1 MRYVIGL
8 DVGTTGTK
16 AVVCDESGC
25 IHGKGY
31 REYELT
37 LEPGEAIFVYTD
49 GVAEATDAQNNLF
62 GTDRMLQ
69 ALNRCP
75 EASAQETLARVKE
88 EIDRFVGDA
97 PQFDD
102 ITMLCL
108 VNRNETGDGKKE
120 AGE

>member
-1 MRYVIGL
+1 MNIRR
-8 DVGTTGTK
+8 
-16 AVVCDESGC
+16 S
-25 IHGKGY
+25 
-31 REYELT
+31 
-37 LEPGEAIFVYTD
+37 

-69 ALNRCP
+69 ALNRRP
-75 EASAQETLARVKE
+75 EVSAQETLARVKE